1 MDIVGVVPDTVR
13 ASDGTPLPMLFLPMP
28 AITPGFVSLIVRA
41 TDVAGAREAIRAAVT
56 AADSSVPIVRLETL
70 DARVTEL
77 SRGFRA
83 VVSMAAAIGIVS
95 IGLAG
100 AGLHSLLS
108 YTVRR
113 RKREIGIRVAL
124 GARTNEIV
132 WLVTAPLVWLVTAGA
147 AAGLAAAIPI
157 AALLRSALVGAS
169 PIDVRGLLPSVAI
182 LLCVALMAALG
193 PMYHATR
200 VDPIQCLRE
209 E

>member
-1 MDIVGVVPDTVR
+1 
-13 ASDGTPLPMLFLPMP
+13 MLFLPMP
-28 AITPGFVSLIVRA
+28 AVPPSSISLIVRA
-41 TDVAGAREAIRAAVT
+41 ADATGAREAIRAAVT

-70 DARVTEL
+70 DARVSQL
-77 SRGFRA
+77 SRGLRA
-83 VVSMAAAIGIVS
+83 IVSTAAAIGIVS
-95 IGLAG
+95 IGVAG

-124 GARTNEIV
+124 GARRNEIV
-132 WLVTAPLVWLVTAGA
+132 WLVTAPVVWLVTAGA
-147 AAGLAAAIPI
+147 AAGLAVAIPI
-157 AALLRSALVGAS
+157 AALLRSALAGTS
-169 PIDVRGLLPSVAI
+169 PIDPRGLLPGIAI
-182 LLCVALMAALG
+182 LLCVALIAALG